1 MAPGVVPT
9 RQQMLEFWEKQSQ
22 NANANYLPEKLNN
35 EEVTEIISILP
46 NLHGKSILELGAGA
60 GRFTRQLSKVAST
73 VIAVDFIDKFISQ
86 NKSENATAKNIDYRC
101 QDVASLQI
109 PEKSVDVVF
118 CNWLLMYFDDE
129 ECRSLLTNILS
140 WLKEDGILF
149 FRESCFHQSGNE
161 TDRVI
166 NPTVYRVPQNYMDM
180 IESVQVKADH
190 DMFGYEVVLS
200 KSIQAYAKNRHNN
213 NQICWLL
220 SKVHQKGAVVDT
232 FKTYKEFLDAKQ
244 YSRNGILR
252 YEKIFGRHFVSTGGL
267 ETTELFVKM
276 LDLKPGM
283 LVLDMGSGIGGSA
296 FYMADKHDV
305 NVLGIDLSSNMVNIG
320 LERAN
325 DLQEKRVQFEI
336 TDATKR
342 NFPEASFDVI
352 YSRDAIMHIDDKRS
366 LYSSFLKWL
375 KPGGKLLVSDYC
387 CGEGELSEDYLEYRK
402 QRGYFTMP
410 VKDYGKILEDVGFC
424 NVKAEDKKE
433 LFIEVLNRELEKAE
447 HMKEEYVKE
456 FSMKDYSDIVDGWKI
471 KLVRVAEG
479 HKVWGLFRAQKP
491 LLH

>member
-1 MAPGVVPT
+1 MG
-9 RQQMLEFWEKQSQ
+9 
-22 NANANYLPEKLNN
+22 
-35 EEVTEIISILP
+35 
-46 NLHGKSILELGAGA
+46 
-60 GRFTRQLSKVAST
+60 
-73 VIAVDFIDKFISQ
+73 
-86 NKSENATAKNIDYRC
+86 
-101 QDVASLQI
+101 
-109 PEKSVDVVF
+109 
-118 CNWLLMYFDDE
+118 
-129 ECRSLLTNILS
+129 
-140 WLKEDGILF
+140 LKEDGILF

-352 YSRDAIMHIDDKRS
+352 
-366 LYSSFLKWL
+366 
-375 KPGGKLLVSDYC
+375 
-387 CGEGELSEDYLEYRK
+387 
-402 QRGYFTMP
+402 
-410 VKDYGKILEDVGFC
+410 
-424 NVKAEDKKE
+424 
-433 LFIEVLNRELEKAE
+433 NRELEKAE
-447 HMKEEYVKE
+447 HMNEEYVKE